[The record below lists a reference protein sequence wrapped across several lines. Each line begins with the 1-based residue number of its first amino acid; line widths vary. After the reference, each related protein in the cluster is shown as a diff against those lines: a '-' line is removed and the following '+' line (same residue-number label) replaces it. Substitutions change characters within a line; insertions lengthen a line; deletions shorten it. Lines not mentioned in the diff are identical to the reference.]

1 MENYL
6 EINRNSWNKRVEAHM
21 KSDFYGLEAF
31 KAGKSS
37 LNSIE
42 LDLLGD
48 VKGKSILHLQ
58 CHFGQDS
65 LSLARKGAEVTGVDF
80 SDEAISQAKK
90 LTQELNLNAEFICC
104 DIYALPKYLD
114 KKFDIVFTSYGTY
127 GWLPDLNKWAAVISH
142 FVKPGGTFVMADFH
156 PVVWMF
162 DDKIEK
168 LAYSYFKSEP
178 IIEQS
183 SGTYAD
189 KNADLNFTSVGWNHS
204 LSEILTPLL
213 NNGLILKSFQEFDY
227 SPYDCF
233 QNMRM
238 VGENC
243 FKFSSLEISAPI
255 VFAIKADKSK

>member
-1 MENYL
+1 
-6 EINRNSWNKRVEAHM
+6 M
-21 KSDFYGLEAF
+21 KSEFYGLEAF

-42 LDLLGD
+42 LNLLND

-65 LSLARKGAEVTGVDF
+65 LSLARMGAEVVGVDF
-80 SDEAISQAKK
+80 SDEAIAQARNLSK
-90 LTQELNLNAEFICC
+90 ELNIKAEFICC
-104 DIYALPKYLD
+104 DIYELPKHID
-114 KKFDIVFTSYGTY
+114 QKFDIVFTSYGTY
-127 GWLPDLNKWAAVISH
+127 GWLPDLSKWASVIKH
-142 FVKPGGTFVMADFH
+142 FLRPGGVFVMADFH

-162 DDKIEK
+162 DDNFEK
-168 LAYSYFKSEP
+168 LVYSYFKSEP

-189 KNADLNFTSVGWNHS
+189 KNAKLNITSVGWNHGM
-204 LSEILTPLL
+204 SEIITPLL
-213 NNGLILKSFQEFDY
+213 NQGMILKSFHEFDY

-233 QNMRM
+233 QNMKK

-243 FKFSSLEISAPI
+243 FKFKALACPFPI
-255 VFAIKADKSK
+255 VFAIKVENPV